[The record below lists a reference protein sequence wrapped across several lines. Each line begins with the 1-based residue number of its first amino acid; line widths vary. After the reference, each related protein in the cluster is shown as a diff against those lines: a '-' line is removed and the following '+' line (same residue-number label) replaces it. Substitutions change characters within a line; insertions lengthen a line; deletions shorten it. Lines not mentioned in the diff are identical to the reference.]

1 MDLPPPE
8 SVDLAGDAATDA
20 AIEAAPATPAVFL
33 LWPREG
39 SPYLSRTA
47 SLRRRLKRLL
57 RRRDAASRLL
67 NLRGVAERLESWSTG
82 SRLESSLFLWAL
94 ARRHFPDDYPRRIRL
109 RLPAY
114 VKLILTHDFPRTQ
127 VTRRLSAGRS
137 RFYGPFRSRAAAE
150 RFEGELLDLFQIRR
164 CPEDFDP
171 SPDHPGCIY
180 GEMNRC
186 LRPCQQVVGIE
197 EYAGEVKRVS
207 DFLVTDGES
216 LLQPV
221 AAARERFSDEL
232 NFEEAGQQHRR
243 YERIRE
249 VLQLRDE
256 LAHDIDRL
264 YGVAVTPSAG
274 EQSIDLWFVAAGVWL
289 APRQFPLEVPGGRP
303 VPLDRRL
310 RELVSE
316 LVPPRVTT
324 REREEHLAIL
334 GRWFY
339 SSWRD
344 GEWLGFDSFDGGPV
358 PEAGQCHPPRGG
370 GGRPV
375 GGGKSLVAGSRWRGP
390 IPGTG
395 LPAGRGAVR
404 VALL

>member
-1 MDLPPPE
+1 VNLPPPQT
-8 SVDLAGDAATDA
+8 VDLAGEAATDA
-20 AIEAAPATPAVFL
+20 AMEEAPAAPAVFL

-39 SPYLSRTA
+39 TPYLSRTA
-47 SLRRRLKRLL
+47 SLSRRLKRLL
-57 RRRDAASRLL
+57 RHREGPSRLL
-67 NLRGVAERLESWSTG
+67 NLRGVAERLEYWRTG
-82 SRLESSLFLWAL
+82 SRLESALFLWAL
-94 ARRHFPDDYPRRIRL
+94 ARRHFPDDYARRIRL
-109 RLPAY
+109 RPPAY

-127 VTRRLSAGRS
+127 VTRRLSAGGS

-150 RFEGELLDLFQIRR
+150 RFEGEMLDLFQIRR

-171 SPDHPGCIY
+171 APEHPGCIY

-207 DFLVTDGES
+207 EFLSSDGDS

-232 NFEEAGQQHRR
+232 NFEEAARQHQRH
-243 YERIRE
+243 ERIRE

-256 LAHDIDRL
+256 LAHDINRL
-264 YGVAVTPSAG
+264 FGVAVTPSAE
-274 EQSIDLWFVAAGVWL
+274 EQTIDLWFMAAGVWL
-289 APRQFPLEVPGGRP
+289 GPRRFSLEVPGGRP

-310 RELVSE
+310 RELAAE
-316 LVPPRVTT
+316 LSPPRVAT
-324 REREEHLAIL
+324 RERQEHLAIL

-344 GEWLGFDSFDGGPV
+344 GEWLGFNGFDAIPY
-358 PEAGQCHPPRGG
+358 R
-370 GGRPV
+370 
-375 GGGKSLVAGSRWRGP
+375 KLVNA
-390 IPGTG
+390 IH
-395 LPAGRGAVR
+395 R
-404 VALL
+404 VAVGKGR